1 MLPLCQLTVV
11 LQVPPRDNIDRVP
24 LGASSASM
32 YPGYSPADH
41 IYGEAASEFGKQ
53 MAELKKQGID
63 LPKDPNGPEYDL
75 AADKKLTQTQI
86 EEIKKQREQEKKGAE
101 SGSLVDSADDKA
113 DPMEGV
119 EETDVSQL
127 FVIDSN
133 PTPVPPF
140 QANVTTSLTK
150 SKNKAN
156 DKAKRRNSNDG
167 DMTGEPAVE
176 KTHKKKVKV
185 SADSTEPIE
194 PVSDDFE
201 KEAEAKHK
209 EREEK
214 RNAKKNK
221 KRKRDSAPSEL
232 AAEVPDASVG
242 DSKAEKPKKKSKKD
256 KDRGVTES
264 SKEPATEAR
273 TYDGEKVKK
282 RKKKNSEDTPEVV
295 DGGEKKKRKKDK
307 EAT

>member
-1 MLPLCQLTVV
+1 
-11 LQVPPRDNIDRVP
+11 
-24 LGASSASM
+24 M

-53 MAELKKQGID
+53 MAELKKQGIE

-140 QANVTTSLTK
+140 QANFSTSLTK

-167 DMTGEPAVE
+167 DITGEPAVE
-176 KTHKKKVKV
+176 KTHKKKKVMV
-185 SADSTEPIE
+185 SADSTDPTES
-194 PVSDDFE
+194 VNDDFE

-214 RNAKKNK
+214 RKAKKDK
-221 KRKRDSAPSEL
+221 KRKRDSEPSEL
-232 AAEVPDASVG
+232 AAEVPDASVE
-242 DSKAEKPKKKSKKD
+242 DSKAEKPKKKKSKKD
-256 KDRGVTES
+256 KGKGVTES
-264 SKEPATEAR
+264 SEEPAAEAK
-273 TYDGEKVKK
+273 TDDGEKIKK
-282 RKKKNSEDTPEVV
+282 RKKKTSEDTPEVV

-307 EAT
+307 EAA